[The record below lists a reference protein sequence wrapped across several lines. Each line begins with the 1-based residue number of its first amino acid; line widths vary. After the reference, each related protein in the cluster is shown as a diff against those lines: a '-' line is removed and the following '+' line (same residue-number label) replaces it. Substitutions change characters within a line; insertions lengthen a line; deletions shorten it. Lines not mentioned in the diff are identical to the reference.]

1 MNDNTDTRP
10 NAFSLRNAPRDFAAG
25 IAVYLVALPLCLGI
39 ALASDA
45 PLAAGLISGIVGGIA
60 VGLLSGSHTSISG
73 PAAAL
78 AAVVAVL
85 IAEIGSFQG
94 FLVAVVMAG
103 LIQIVLGLLR
113 AGFIASFFPSSVIK
127 GLMAGIGA
135 LLVLKQ
141 IPHVFG
147 YDADPEGDMAFSQSD
162 GANTF
167 SELMHTVS
175 DIHPGASLIG
185 LVSVASFLLWNRS
198 PRLSKSVLPG
208 ALLVVL
214 LGVTINTAL
223 GALGSGWMVDGAH
236 LVRVPVL
243 DGLTD
248 GARLFAFPDWA
259 ILSKPSVY
267 VGAVTLALVATL
279 VTLLNLEAVDQLD
292 PEQRSSPPNRELIA
306 QGTGNLIAG
315 IIGGLPVT
323 SVIVRST
330 VNINANSKS
339 KLSALVHGL
348 LLLGSVLLIPRLLN
362 VIPLAA
368 LAAILL
374 VTGLSLT
381 SPKLVRQMWREGY
394 QQFVPFVATA
404 TMIVIT
410 DPLTGVLVGLGI
422 AFTFILWSSYRR
434 PLRIFHEQHL
444 SEEVVRIELANQ
456 VSFLNRAAL
465 ERSLRSVKAGAH
477 VLLDARNTDYIDP
490 DVLDLIEDFQSK
502 MAPAHG
508 VSVSMLGFRSS
519 YSQLADRI
527 NFIDHSTRELQSSV
541 DPEEVVEMLEQGNVR
556 FRSGERVTRDLTR
569 QVEATAS
576 GQAPLAV
583 IVSCIDSRTP
593 AEHLFDLGLGDIFSV
608 RIAGHVART
617 KVLGSIEYGCKV
629 AGSRLIVVMGHTA
642 CGAVTSAVKL
652 MLEHKPPESTGC
664 ENLGVLIEEIQKS
677 ASSLP
682 VPPAIDDSESLAAFV
697 DNVARQHVLRTID
710 VISTESGTIAALL
723 RDGEVEIAGAM
734 YDVRSGKVE
743 FIRNRHW

>member
-1 MNDNTDTRP
+1 M
-10 NAFSLRNAPRDFAAG
+10 FSVHNFFRDFAAG
-25 IAVYLVALPLCLGI
+25 MAVYLVALPLCLGI

-45 PLAAGLISGIVGGIA
+45 PLASGLISGIVGGIT
-60 VGLLSGSHTSISG
+60 VGALSGSHTSISG

-85 IAEIGSFQG
+85 IAQIGSFQG
-94 FLVAVVMAG
+94 FLVAVIIAG
-103 LIQIVLGLLR
+103 LIQIVLGLVR
-113 AGFIASFFPSSVIK
+113 AGFLASFFPSSVIK
-127 GLMAGIGA
+127 GLLAGIGA

-147 YDADPEGDMAFSQSD
+147 YDADPEGDMAFSQAD
-162 GANTF
+162 GVNTF
-167 SELMHTVS
+167 SELWRTVS

-185 LVSVASFLLWNRS
+185 VASVVSLFVWNRS
-198 PRLSKSVLPG
+198 ERLSQSVLPG
-208 ALLVVL
+208 ALFIVLV
-214 LGVTINTAL
+214 GVAINGAL
-223 GALGSGWMVDGAH
+223 GALGTGWMVEGEH

-243 DGLTD
+243 DGLAD
-248 GARLFAFPDWA
+248 GTRLFAFPNWA
-259 ILSKPSVY
+259 VLRDPSVY

-292 PEQRSSPPNRELIA
+292 PEQRRSPPNRELIA

-315 IIGGLPVT
+315 FVGGLPMT

-330 VNINANSKS
+330 VNINANNKT
-339 KLSALVHGL
+339 KLSALVHGF

-362 VIPLAA
+362 AIPLAV

-374 VTGLSLT
+374 VTGLHLA
-381 SPKLVRQMWREGY
+381 SPKLVRQMWREGH
-394 QQFVPFVATA
+394 QQFIPFAATA
-404 TMIVIT
+404 VLIVIT

-422 AFTFILWSSYRR
+422 AFTFILWSNYRR
-434 PLRIFHEQHL
+434 PLRIFNEQHL
-444 SEEVVRIELANQ
+444 SGEVVRIELANQ

-465 ERSLRSVKAGAH
+465 ERTLRSVKAGAH

-490 DVLDLIEDFQSK
+490 DILDLIEDFQSK
-502 MAPAHG
+502 TAPAHG
-508 VSVSMLGFRSS
+508 LSVSLLGFKSS
-519 YSQLADRI
+519 YAQLDDQI
-527 NFIDHSTRELQSSV
+527 NFIDYSTRELQSSV
-541 DPEEVVEMLEQGNVR
+541 DPEEVVALLEQGNVR
-556 FRSGERVTRDLTR
+556 FRKGQRVTRDLTR

-608 RIAGHVART
+608 RIAGQVTRS

-652 MLEHKPPESTGC
+652 MLENKPPESTGC
-664 ENLGVLIEEIQKS
+664 QHIGVLIDEIQKS
-677 ASSLP
+677 ARLVRQP
-682 VPPAIDDSESLAAFV
+682 PPAVDDSEALAAFV
-697 DNVARQHVLRTID
+697 DEVARRHVLRTIG
-710 VISTESGTIAALL
+710 VISTKSSTIAELL
-723 RDGEVEIAGAM
+723 RQGEVQIVGAM
-734 YDVRSGKVE
+734 YDVRSGRVE
-743 FIRNRHW
+743 FLHDGAQEAA

>member
-1 MNDNTDTRP
+1 MNDNSDTRP

-45 PLAAGLISGIVGGIA
+45 PLAAGLISGIVGGIG

-94 FLVAVVMAG
+94 FLVAVVIAG
-103 LIQIVLGLLR
+103 LIQIALGLLR
-113 AGFIASFFPSSVIK
+113 AGFVASFFPSSVIK

-167 SELMHTVS
+167 SELMRTVS

-185 LVSVASFLLWNRS
+185 LVSVASLLLWNRS
-198 PRLSKSVLPG
+198 ARLSKSVLPG

-214 LGVTINTAL
+214 LGVSINTAL

-259 ILSKPSVY
+259 MLSNPSVY

-315 IIGGLPVT
+315 IIGGLPMT

-381 SPKLVRQMWREGY
+381 SPKLFRQMWREGS

-422 AFTFILWSSYRR
+422 AFTFILWSNYRR
-434 PLRIFHEQHL
+434 PLRIVNEQHL
-444 SEEVVRIELANQ
+444 SGEVVRIELANQ

-465 ERSLRSVKAGAH
+465 ERALRSVKVGAH

-490 DVLDLIEDFQSK
+490 DILDLIGDFQGK

-508 VSVSMLGFRSS
+508 VSVSLLGFKSS
-519 YSQLADRI
+519 YSQLGDQI
-527 NFIDHSTRELQSSV
+527 KFIDHSTRELQSSV
-541 DPEEVVEMLEQGNVR
+541 DPEEVVEMLEQGNAR

-583 IVSCIDSRTP
+583 IVSCIDSRAP

-723 RDGEVEIAGAM
+723 RDGEVEIVGAM
-734 YDVRSGKVE
+734 YDVRSGQVE

>member
-1 MNDNTDTRP
+1 M
-10 NAFSLRNAPRDFAAG
+10 FSLQSLSRDFPAG

-45 PLAAGLISGIVGGIA
+45 PLTAGLISGIVGGIV
-60 VGLLSGSHTSISG
+60 VGALSGSHTSISG

-85 IAEIGSFQG
+85 IAQIGSFQG
-94 FLVAVVMAG
+94 FLVAVVIAG
-103 LIQIVLGLLR
+103 LIQIALGLVR

-127 GLMAGIGA
+127 GLLAGIGA

-147 YDADPEGDMAFSQSD
+147 YDANPQGDMVFSRAG

-167 SELMHTVS
+167 SELWRMVS
-175 DIHPGASLIG
+175 DLHPGASLIG
-185 LVSVASFLLWNRS
+185 LVSVFSLLLWNRS
-198 PRLSKSVLPG
+198 ERLSKSVLPG
-208 ALLVVL
+208 ALFIVLISVAINAL
-214 LGVTINTAL
+214 LGTL
-223 GALGSGWMVDGAH
+223 GTGWKVEGDH

-248 GARLFAFPDWA
+248 GARLLVFPDWA
-259 ILSKPSVY
+259 VLKNPSVY
-267 VGAVTLALVATL
+267 VAAITLALVATL

-292 PEQRSSPPNRELIA
+292 RAQRSSPPNRELIA

-315 IIGGLPVT
+315 LVGGLPMT

-330 VNINANSKS
+330 VNINANNKT
-339 KLSALVHGL
+339 KLSALVHGF

-362 VIPLAA
+362 AIPLAA

-374 VTGLSLT
+374 VTGFSLA
-381 SPKLVRQMWREGY
+381 SPKLVRQMWREGH
-394 QQFVPFVATA
+394 QQFVPFAATA

-410 DPLTGVLVGLGI
+410 DPLTGVLVGFGI
-422 AFTFILWSSYRR
+422 AFTFILWSNYRH
-434 PLRIFHEQHL
+434 PLRVFHEQHL
-444 SEEVVRIELANQ
+444 SGEVLRIELANQ

-465 ERSLRSVKAGAH
+465 ERTLRSVKPGAD

-490 DVLDLIEDFQSK
+490 DILDLIEDFQGK

-508 VSVSMLGFRSS
+508 VSVSLLGFKSS
-519 YSQLADRI
+519 YEIDDQI
-527 NFIDHSTRELQSSV
+527 KFISYSTHELQSSV
-541 DPEEVVEMLEQGNVR
+541 EPAEIVDMLEQGNVR
-556 FRSGERVTRDLTR
+556 FRSGQRVMRDMTR

-593 AEHLFDLGLGDIFSV
+593 AEYLFDLGLGDIFSV
-608 RIAGHVART
+608 RIAGHVARS

-629 AGSRLIVVMGHTA
+629 AGARLIVVMGHTA

-652 MLEHKPPESTGC
+652 MLENKPPESTGC
-664 ENLGVLIEEIQKS
+664 QNIGVLMEEIQKS
-677 ASSLP
+677 ARSFSD
-682 VPPAIDDSESLAAFV
+682 PPAIHDEQALAAFV
-697 DNVARQHVLRTID
+697 DQVARRHVLRTID
-710 VISTESGTIAALL
+710 VISSDSGTIAMLL
-723 RDGEVEIAGAM
+723 GDGEVQ
-734 YDVRSGKVE
+734 
-743 FIRNRHW
+743 